1 VSTDDRMEIV
11 PLGGLGEFGMN
22 MMSIRFGEDIV
33 VVDAGL
39 MFPKDDL
46 LGVDLVIPDFA
57 YLLENKEKVRAVLLT
72 HGHEDHVG
80 ALPYLLKD
88 FRIPVYA
95 TPLTLGFARG
105 RLSENRVL
113 EGTELISIQPR
124 DTLDFGAIHVEF
136 LGMTHSIADSV
147 GLAITT
153 PAGTVI
159 HTGDFKFDQSPP
171 NRFVTDYAR
180 ISHFGEQGVLAL
192 FSDST
197 NSERPGFTPSENHVR
212 RHVEQVFYS
221 SRGKIIV
228 TCFASSIHR
237 IQIILELANNFG
249 RRVVP
254 IGRSMKENIAIASEL
269 GYLNL
274 PAGILA
280 DVSEAQEIPED
291 KLVILSTG
299 SQGEPLAAMTRLA
312 FGKHKDFEVKEGDAV
327 IISAR
332 VIPGNEGR
340 VSRLVNHFCR
350 RGARVFDESHWA
362 THVSGHAS
370 QEELKLMLNLTR
382 PKFFIPIHGE
392 YRQLYAH
399 ALLAQE
405 VGIPKEKILL
415 AETGDIIILQPDSVR
430 IEGKA
435 PVGRRLIDEGGIAK
449 LDEVVIRD
457 RQHLSE
463 EGVVL
468 AVVLVNEATGKIE
481 GTPELVSRGHVQ
493 EEEGAPFLSEA
504 REIIIK
510 ALEECTD
517 EERED
522 SLVLT
527 ELIRSELKRYFRKRT
542 GTRPMIV
549 PVIIEI

>member
-1 VSTDDRMEIV
+1 MINEDTEII

-22 MMSIRFGEDIV
+22 SMAIRHGEDII

-39 MFPKDDL
+39 MFPRDDL
-46 LGVDLVIPDFA
+46 LGVDLVIPDFS
-57 YLLENKEKVRAVLLT
+57 YLLENEEKVRAVFLT

-80 ALPYLLKD
+80 ALPYLLRD
-88 FRIPVYA
+88 LRVPVYG
-95 TPLTLGFARG
+95 TPLTIGFAKG
-105 RLSENRVL
+105 RLAENGLLDEV
-113 EGTELISIQPR
+113 ELNPIAPR
-124 DTLDFGAIHVEF
+124 DTLDFGKLHVEI
-136 LGMTHSIADSV
+136 LSMTHSIADSI
-147 GLAITT
+147 GLAITS

-171 NRFVTDYAR
+171 NRNLTDYAR
-180 ISHFGEQGVLAL
+180 LSHFGEHGVLAL

-212 RHVEQVFYS
+212 RYLEQVFYT
-221 SRGKIIV
+221 SRNKIV
-228 TCFASSIHR
+228 VACFASSVHR
-237 IQIILELANNFG
+237 IQIILEMAEEFG
-249 RRVVP
+249 RRVIPV
-254 IGRSMKENIAIASEL
+254 GRSMKENIGIAAEL
-269 GYLNL
+269 GYLNI
-274 PAGILA
+274 PSGVLA
-280 DVSEAQEIPED
+280 DISESQAISDD

-299 SQGEPLAAMTRLA
+299 SQGEPMAALTRLA
-312 FGKHKDFEVKEGDAV
+312 FGKHKDFTVQEGDSV

-350 RGARVFDESHWA
+350 RGAKVYDESHGM

-382 PKFFIPIHGE
+382 PRFFIPIHGE
-392 YRQLYAH
+392 YRQLFAH
-399 ALLAQE
+399 AQLARE
-405 VGIPKEKILL
+405 VGIPKEKIIL
-415 AETGDIIILQPDSVR
+415 AETGDILVLSPDSVR
-430 IEGKA
+430 IGGKT
-435 PVGRRLIDEGGIAK
+435 PVGRRLIDEGGVAE
-449 LDEVVIRD
+449 LDEVVVRD

-468 AVVLVNEATGKIE
+468 AVIAINKATGQIE

-493 EEEGAPFLSEA
+493 EDEGAAFLTEA
-504 REIIIK
+504 RQIVIK
-510 ALEECTD
+510 TVEDCTS

-522 SLVLT
+522 SLVLS
-527 ELIRSELKRYFRKRT
+527 EAIRTDLKRYFRKHT

-549 PVIIEI
+549 PVIFEI

>member
-1 VSTDDRMEIV
+1 MINEDTEII

-22 MMSIRFGEDIV
+22 SMAIRHGEDII

-39 MFPKDDL
+39 MFPRDDM
-46 LGVDLVIPDFA
+46 LGVDLVIPDFS
-57 YLLENKEKVRAVLLT
+57 YLLENEEKVRAVFLT

-80 ALPYLLKD
+80 ALPYLLRD
-88 FRIPVYA
+88 LRVPVYG
-95 TPLTLGFARG
+95 TPLTIGFAKG
-105 RLSENRVL
+105 RLAENGLLDEV
-113 EGTELISIQPR
+113 ELNPIAPR
-124 DTLDFGAIHVEF
+124 DTLDFGKLHVEI
-136 LGMTHSIADSV
+136 LSMTHSIADSI
-147 GLAITT
+147 GLAITS

-171 NRFVTDYAR
+171 NRNLTDYAR
-180 ISHFGEQGVLAL
+180 LSHFGEHGVLAL

-212 RHVEQVFYS
+212 RYLEQVFYT
-221 SRGKIIV
+221 SRNKIV
-228 TCFASSIHR
+228 VACFASSVHR
-237 IQIILELANNFG
+237 IQIILEMAEEFG
-249 RRVVP
+249 RRVIPV
-254 IGRSMKENIAIASEL
+254 GRSMKENIGIAAEL
-269 GYLNL
+269 GYLNI
-274 PAGILA
+274 PSGVLA
-280 DVSEAQEIPED
+280 DISESQAISDD

-299 SQGEPLAAMTRLA
+299 SQGEPRAALTRLA
-312 FGKHKDFEVKEGDAV
+312 FGKHKDFTVQEGDSV

-350 RGARVFDESHWA
+350 RGTKVYDESHGM

-382 PKFFIPIHGE
+382 PRFFIPIHGE
-392 YRQLYAH
+392 YRQLFAH
-399 ALLAQE
+399 AQLARE
-405 VGIPKEKILL
+405 VGIPKEKIIL
-415 AETGDIIILQPDSVR
+415 AETGDILVLSPDSVR
-430 IEGKA
+430 IGGKT
-435 PVGRRLIDEGGIAK
+435 PVGRRLIDEGGVAE
-449 LDEVVIRD
+449 LDEVVVRD

-468 AVVLVNEATGKIE
+468 AVIAINKATGQIE

-493 EEEGAPFLSEA
+493 EDEGAAFLTEA
-504 REIIIK
+504 RQIVIK
-510 ALEECTD
+510 TVEDCTS

-522 SLVLT
+522 SLVLS
-527 ELIRSELKRYFRKRT
+527 EAIRTDLKRYFRKHT

-549 PVIIEI
+549 PVIFEI

>member
-1 VSTDDRMEIV
+1 MIDEDTEII

-22 MMSIRFGEDIV
+22 SMAIRHGEDII

-39 MFPKDDL
+39 MFPRDDM
-46 LGVDLVIPDFA
+46 LGVDLVIPDFS
-57 YLLENKEKVRAVLLT
+57 YLLENEEKVRAVFLT

-80 ALPYLLKD
+80 ALPYLLRD
-88 FRIPVYA
+88 LRVPVYG
-95 TPLTLGFARG
+95 TPLTIGFAKG
-105 RLSENRVL
+105 RLAENGLLDEV
-113 EGTELISIQPR
+113 ELNPIAPR
-124 DTLDFGAIHVEF
+124 DTLDFGKLHVEI
-136 LGMTHSIADSV
+136 LSMTHSIADSI
-147 GLAITT
+147 GLAITS

-171 NRFVTDYAR
+171 NRNLTDYAR
-180 ISHFGEQGVLAL
+180 LSHFGEHGVLAL

-212 RHVEQVFYS
+212 RYLEQVFYS
-221 SRGKIIV
+221 SRNKIV
-228 TCFASSIHR
+228 VACFASSIHR
-237 IQIILELANNFG
+237 IQIILEMAEEFG
-249 RRVVP
+249 RRVIPV
-254 IGRSMKENIAIASEL
+254 GRSMKENIGIAAEL
-269 GYLNL
+269 GYLNI
-274 PAGILA
+274 PSGVLA
-280 DVSEAQEIPED
+280 DISESHAISDE

-299 SQGEPLAAMTRLA
+299 SQGEPMAALTRLA
-312 FGKHKDFEVKEGDAV
+312 FGKHKDFTVQEGDSV

-350 RGARVFDESHWA
+350 RGAKVYDESHGM

-382 PKFFIPIHGE
+382 PRFFIPIHGE
-392 YRQLYAH
+392 YRQLFAH
-399 ALLAQE
+399 AQLARE
-405 VGIPKEKILL
+405 VGIPKEKIIL
-415 AETGDIIILQPDSVR
+415 AETGDILVLSPDSVR
-430 IEGKA
+430 IGGKT
-435 PVGRRLIDEGGIAK
+435 PVGRRLIDEGGVAE
-449 LDEVVIRD
+449 LDEVVVRD

-468 AVVLVNEATGKIE
+468 AVIAINKATGQIE

-493 EEEGAPFLSEA
+493 EDEGAAFLTEA
-504 REIIIK
+504 RQIVIK
-510 ALEECTD
+510 TVEDCTS

-522 SLVLT
+522 SLVLS
-527 ELIRSELKRYFRKRT
+527 EAIRTDLKRYFRKHT

-549 PVIIEI
+549 PVIFEI